1 MEIKEGL
8 KYSKDHE
15 WANIEENI
23 VAEGITDYAQQE
35 LSDIVYVELP
45 KVGNEVRKGS
55 AIATIEAVKT
65 VADLISMASGKIVAV
80 NEELQNHPELVNQDP
95 YGKGWMVKIEAKD
108 PNELNDFMD
117 STAYENFIKE
127 EG

>member
-1 MEIKEGL
+1 MKVKEGL
-8 KYSKDHE
+8 KYSRDHE
-15 WANIEENI
+15 WADIEGNI
-23 VAEGITDYAQQE
+23 VTEGITDYAQHE

-65 VADLISMASGKIVAV
+65 VADLISMASGKIAAV
-80 NEELQNHPELVNQDP
+80 NEELKNHPELVNQDP
-95 YGKGWMVKIEAKD
+95 YGKGWMVKIEVND

-117 STAYENFIKE
+117 SAAYENFIKE